1 PEAANSREAGSG
13 EELAQKYLRPEPRL
27 RFGILLGR
35 NRAAR
40 ACIDLSDGLADGV
53 RQVAE
58 ASGVG
63 AVIDARALPI
73 QRKTMSVREAI
84 AGGEDYELLFAV
96 SPKMRGRLNG
106 VRRMVKDLPV
116 TKIGMITTGR
126 ALVLD
131 MDGKREEL
139 PAGFEHFK

>member
-1 PEAANSREAGSG
+1 
-13 EELAQKYLRPEPRL
+13 
-27 RFGILLGR
+27 
-35 NRAAR
+35 
-40 ACIDLSDGLADGV
+40 
-53 RQVAE
+53 
-58 ASGVG
+58 
-63 AVIDARALPI
+63 
-73 QRKTMSVREAI
+73 MSVREAI
-84 AGGEDYELLFAV
+84 AGGEDYELLFTV

-131 MDGKREEL
+131 VDGKREEI